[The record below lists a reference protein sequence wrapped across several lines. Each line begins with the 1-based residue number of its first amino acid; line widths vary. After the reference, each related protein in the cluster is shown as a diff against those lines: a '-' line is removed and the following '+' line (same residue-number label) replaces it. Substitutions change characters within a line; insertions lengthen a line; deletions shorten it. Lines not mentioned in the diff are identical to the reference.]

1 MFTGIIE
8 TTGVIEIA
16 NITPVNTRLVI
27 HAPRLGLH
35 NIAVGD
41 SISVS
46 GCCLTVVEKS
56 AESFSVDVSNETLS
70 LTTGLIQGAEV
81 NLEKS
86 LRFGDRLGGHLVSGH
101 LDGLGTV
108 TAMEDL
114 GASWRLEIQA
124 PGELAKYVARKGSI
138 TINGISLT
146 VNSVRDVDGG
156 GNNSGSGNGKGTG
169 TGSSSNVGAGEHS
182 EGYALFEIN
191 IIPHTHQITTIRRLH
206 TGSKVNL
213 EIDLVARYIERML
226 TTDAKLVQP
235 KGN

>member
-8 TTGVIEIA
+8 TTGMIQKADV
-16 NITPVNTRLVI
+16 TPANTRLII

-35 NIAVGD
+35 NVAIGD

-46 GCCLTVVEKS
+46 GCCLTVVEKT
-56 AESFSVDVSNETLS
+56 AQTFSVDVSQETLS
-70 LTTGLIQGAEV
+70 LTQGLVQGAEV

-101 LDGLGTV
+101 VDGVGTV

-114 GASWRLEIQA
+114 GASWRLEIKA
-124 PGELAKYVARKGSI
+124 PSELKKYIARKGSI

-146 VNSVRDVDGG
+146 VNSVHDLNDG
-156 GNNSGSGNGKGTG
+156 N
-169 TGSSSNVGAGEHS
+169 
-182 EGYALFEIN
+182 ALFEMN
-191 IIPHTHQITTIRRLH
+191 IIPHTHQVTTIRGLIS
-206 TGSKVNL
+206 GSKVNL

-226 TTDAKLVQP
+226 S
-235 KGN
+235 